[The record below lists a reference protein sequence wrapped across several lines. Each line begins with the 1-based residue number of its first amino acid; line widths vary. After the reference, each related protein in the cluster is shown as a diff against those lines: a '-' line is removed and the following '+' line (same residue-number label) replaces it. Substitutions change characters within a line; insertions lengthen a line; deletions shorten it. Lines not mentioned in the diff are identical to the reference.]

1 MRNPR
6 FTLVGGTL
14 LAFSAL
20 ACSGGNPPGP
30 THKDGGTSGDGET
43 AKCPSDTPYSVD
55 GLCFYAPKYSS
66 KRTQC
71 GEIVENCDTTGQST
85 PQLSCW
91 LDAPPAAPAGEKTTT
106 LAGFIDVF
114 SSGPSSDKITISVYD
129 AEELEAAITKA
140 AAGDGLGKKSF
151 PSGVNPLGS
160 DTASLNWD
168 DKSAPPTDSTRG
180 AARACPHDKKL
191 GLPCIV
197 PDTSCGSG
205 GALPYCDL
213 QANQYCHAG
222 ECIERLRWE
231 IRYRIENVP
240 TNRRLVIRVHG
251 PGEFDDG
258 TWGIM
263 AQWNIYL
270 RADAKPC
277 GATETDHCVSADG
290 AYQLEVNALSR
301 ADYATIPITAGLS
314 GGIPAGHG
322 AIAGEVRDCDTIK
335 LAGIQVTTEPKPIVM
350 VYFNGNP
357 IKTLPDVGRYKS
369 GTNADG
375 LFSALDIRPGLVE
388 VGALALI
395 EDEFVSAGRMKV
407 GILPDT
413 VTVIAFDGPDPPP

>member
-1 MRNPR
+1 MRQAR
-6 FTLVGGTL
+6 LRMYFWGA
-14 LAFSAL
+14 LATTVL
-20 ACSGGNPPGP
+20 ACSGGNTTGGNG
-30 THKDGGTSGDGET
+30 KDGGTDDSGGQ
-43 AKCPSDTPYSVD
+43 ACPTETPYASE
-55 GLCFYAPKYSS
+55 GLCYYAPKYSS

-71 GEIVENCDTTGQST
+71 GEIVDNCDTSGTST

-91 LDAPPAAPAGEKTTT
+91 QGDPPAAPSGKESIT
-106 LAGFIDVF
+106 LAGFVDVF
-114 SSGPSSDKITISVYD
+114 SNGPNSDKITISVYD
-129 AEELEAAITKA
+129 AKELEDAIAKA
-140 AAGDGLGKKSF
+140 AAGDGLAKKTF
-151 PSGVNPLGS
+151 PSGVSPIGS
-160 DTASLNWD
+160 DTASLGWD
-168 DKSAPPTDSTRG
+168 DKSAPPSDPVRG
-180 AARACPHDKKL
+180 AARACPQDKKL
-191 GLPCIV
+191 GLPCVV
-197 PDTSCGSG
+197 PADSCGAG

-213 QANQYCHAG
+213 QANQYCHDG

-231 IRYRIENVP
+231 IRYRIENIP

-263 AQWNIYL
+263 AMWNIYL
-270 RADAKPC
+270 RADAANC
-277 GATETDHCVSADG
+277 EAGETDHCLSADG

-322 AIAGEVRDCDTIK
+322 AIAGEVRDCDNIK
-335 LAGIQVTTEPKPIVM
+335 LEGVQVTTEPSPIAM

-375 LFSALDIRPGLVE
+375 LFSALDIRPGLVQ
-388 VGALALI
+388 VGALALVG
-395 EDEFVSAGRMKV
+395 DEVVTAGTMTV

-413 VTVIAFDGPDPPP
+413 VTVIAFDGPDPNP